1 LQILRRMGF
10 YIHQKEN
17 WPNFT
22 WNNDEFV
29 NLLSEARNLQ
39 GRLIGKMESLGFELR
54 DEALLETLTLDVL
67 KSAEIEGELLNPEQV
82 RSSIAQRLGLEFAG
96 AIVSDRNV
104 DGMVEMMIDATGN
117 CFTPLTTERLFD
129 WHAALFPMGRSGIF
143 KITVADWRK
152 DTSGQM
158 QVVSGVAGREK
169 VHFQAPDAN
178 LIEMEMNRFVK
189 WFNEENKTD
198 LVIKAAIAHLW
209 FVTIHPFQDGNGRI
223 TRALSDM
230 LLAQSDKSTQRFYS
244 MSAQIRIERKEYYE
258 ILEKTQKGDLD
269 ISEWIKWFLSCLINA
284 LKATNN
290 ILTRV
295 LLKAD
300 FWNKNSKTLI
310 NERQKKVLNKL
321 LDGFDGKLT
330 SMKWAKITKC
340 SKDTAIRD
348 INDLINKDILLKEP
362 ARGRSTNYEL
372 KTINPTDLQY
382 AQNR

>member
-1 LQILRRMGF
+1 MGY
-10 YIHQKEN
+10 YIHQKDN

-22 WNNDEFV
+22 WNNDELV
-29 NLLSEARNLQ
+29 NLLSDARNLQ

-82 RSSIAQRLGLEFAG
+82 RSSIAQRLGIEFAG
-96 AIVSDRNV
+96 AILSDRNV
-104 DGMVEMMIDATGN
+104 DGMVDMMIDATRN
-117 CFTPLTTERLFD
+117 CFKHLTTERLFD

-152 DTSGQM
+152 DTFGQM
-158 QVVSGVAGREK
+158 QVVSGGAGREK
-169 VHFQAPDAN
+169 VHFQAPDAD
-178 LIEMEMNRFVK
+178 LIEMEMNRFIK
-189 WFNEENKTD
+189 WFNEENKID

-244 MSAQIRIERKEYYE
+244 MSAQIRVERKEYYE

-284 LKATNN
+284 LKATDN

-300 FWNKNSKTLI
+300 FWNRNSKTII
-310 NERQKKVLNKL
+310 NERQKNILNNI
-321 LDGFDGKLT
+321 LDGFEGKLT
-330 SMKWAKITKC
+330 SKKWAKITNC

-348 INDLINKDILLKEP
+348 INDLISKDILQKDS
-362 ARGRSTNYEL
+362 AGGRSTNYEL
-372 KTINPTDLQY
+372 KIMK
-382 AQNR
+382 

>member
-1 LQILRRMGF
+1 MLQNLRRMNY

-17 WPNFT
+17 WPDFT
-22 WNNDEFV
+22 WSSDEFV

-82 RSSIAQRLGLEFAG
+82 RSSIAQRLGMEFAG
-96 AIVSDRNV
+96 AIMSDRNV
-104 DGMVEMMIDATGN
+104 DGMVEMMIDATHN
-117 CFTPLTTERLFD
+117 CFKPLTKDRLFD

-143 KITVADWRK
+143 KIIVADWRK

-158 QVVSGVAGREK
+158 QVVSGAAGREK

-178 LIEMEMNRFVK
+178 LIEMEMNRFLK
-189 WFNEENKTD
+189 WFNEETEID

-223 TRALSDM
+223 TRALTDM

-244 MSAQIRIERKEYYE
+244 MSAQIRVERNGYYD
-258 ILEKTQKGDLD
+258 ILERTQKGSLD
-269 ISEWIKWFLSCLINA
+269 ITEWIKWFLSCLINA
-284 LKATNN
+284 LKSTDK

-300 FWNKNSKTLI
+300 FWNKHSKTII

-321 LDGFDGKLT
+321 LDGLEGKLT
-330 SMKWAKITKC
+330 SMKWAKIAKC

-348 INDLINKDILLKEP
+348 INDLIKKDVLQKES
-362 ARGRSTNYEL
+362 AGGRSTNYEL
-372 KTINPTDLQY
+372 KIN
-382 AQNR
+382 ASR

>member
-1 LQILRRMGF
+1 MLQNLRRMGL

-17 WPNFT
+17 WPNFS
-22 WNNDEFV
+22 WNSDEFI

-67 KSAEIEGELLNPEQV
+67 KSAEIEGELLSPEQV
-82 RSSIAQRLGLEFAG
+82 RSSIAQRLGMEFAG
-96 AIVSDRNV
+96 SILSDRHV
-104 DGMVEMMIDATGN
+104 DGMVDMMIDATRN
-117 CFTPLTTERLFD
+117 CFKPLTAEKLFD
-129 WHAALFPMGRSGIF
+129 WHAALFPTGRSGIF

-152 DTSGQM
+152 DASGPM
-158 QVVSGVAGREK
+158 QVVSGAAGREK
-169 VHFQAPDAN
+169 VHFQAPDAD
-178 LIEMEMNRFVK
+178 LIEMEMKRFIK
-189 WFNEENKTD
+189 WFNEENKID

-223 TRALSDM
+223 TRALTDM

-244 MSAQIRIERKEYYE
+244 MSAQIRVERKEYYK

-269 ISEWIKWFLSCLINA
+269 VTEWIKWFLNCLINA
-284 LKATNN
+284 LNATDH

-295 LLKAD
+295 LIKAD
-300 FWNKNSKTLI
+300 FWNRNSKKII

-321 LDGFDGKLT
+321 LDGFEGKLT

-348 INDLINKDILLKEP
+348 INDLIKKDILQKE
-362 ARGRSTNYEL
+362 AAGGRSTNYKL
-372 KTINPTDLQY
+372 KMMK
-382 AQNR
+382 